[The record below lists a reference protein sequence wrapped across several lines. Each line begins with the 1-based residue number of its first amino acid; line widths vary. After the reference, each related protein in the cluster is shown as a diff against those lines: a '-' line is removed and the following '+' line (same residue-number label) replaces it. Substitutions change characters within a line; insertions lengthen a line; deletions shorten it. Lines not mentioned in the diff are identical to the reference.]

1 MVSIKMR
8 EDMDKQ
14 KTKHILATILIALIA
29 LSASPIPGS
38 QAIPEYSRELPEAL
52 KSFCQVCHVRASGG
66 PMNSYGDDYVSYGGS
81 VESIGELDS
90 DGDGFSNEE
99 ELAAS
104 SLPGD
109 PDSTPTSKKKG
120 INPIILMGGASL
132 LLLAAG
138 LVLRR
143 RSAQAP

>member
-8 EDMDKQ
+8 KDMDKQ
-14 KTKHILATILIALIA
+14 KTKHILATILITLIA

-66 PMNSYGDDYVSYGGS
+66 PMNSYGSYGGS

-109 PDSTPTSKKKG
+109 PDSTPPSKKNG
-120 INPIILMGGASL
+120 INPLLLMGGASL
-132 LLLAAG
+132 LLIAAG

-143 RSAQAP
+143 RNPQSP

>member
-8 EDMDKQ
+8 EDMDQ
-14 KTKHILATILIALIA
+14 QRTKHILATILIALIA
-29 LSASPIPGS
+29 LSASPIQGS

-120 INPIILMGGASL
+120 INPILLMGGASL
-132 LLLAAG
+132 LLIAAG
-138 LVLRR
+138 FVLRR
-143 RSAQAP
+143 RSPQSP